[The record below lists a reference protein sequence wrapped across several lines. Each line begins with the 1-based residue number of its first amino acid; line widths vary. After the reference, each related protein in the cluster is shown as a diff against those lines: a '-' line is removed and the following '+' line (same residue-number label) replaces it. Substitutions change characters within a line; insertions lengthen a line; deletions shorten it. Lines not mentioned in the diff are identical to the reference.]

1 MLRRQL
7 GLLVVA
13 CFVLTLHVSAQ
24 QLGASRTVL
33 ATVVDNRGR
42 PIVDIDPDDFIIR
55 ETGQNRDVLSVRV
68 ADYPVVLVLDNGR
81 GTSKD
86 FDVVRQAAL
95 RFVARIGRR
104 PVAVALAEP
113 PRLVATLDDDR
124 QVVLQ
129 RIEKAGTS
137 RATEGLFE
145 SILAAARAVQ
155 DNGSLFSAI
164 VVVTANPLSAAPA
177 QLLTPILASGA
188 LVHAIVG
195 REGSG
200 AGAFSP
206 ASESLRAIV
215 DETHG
220 SLMTI
225 FSGASYSIAFDRL
238 ADQLAPELM
247 VEYVVPVGSAAT
259 DDVKLGV
266 KIPGARVIGRG
277 VR

>member
-1 MLRRQL
+1 MRRHRL
-7 GLLVVA
+7 GHLVAACCVA
-13 CFVLTLHVSAQ
+13 SVHLFAQ

-42 PIVDIDPDDFIIR
+42 AIVDIDPDDFIIR
-55 ETGQNRDVLSVRV
+55 EADQNRDVLSVRV

-86 FDVVRQAAL
+86 FDVIRQAAL

-113 PRLVATLDDDR
+113 PRLVATLEDDR

-137 RATEGLFE
+137 RSTEGLFDA
-145 SILAAARAVQ
+145 IVTAARAVQ
-155 DNGSLFSAI
+155 ENGSPFSAI
-164 VVVTANPLSAAPA
+164 VVVTANPLSATPA
-177 QLLTPILASGA
+177 QLMTPILASGA
-188 LVHAIVG
+188 NVHAIVG
-195 REGSG
+195 REGN
-200 AGAFSP
+200 ANVFSP
-206 ASESLRAIV
+206 SSESLRALV

-220 SLMTI
+220 SLTTI
-225 FSGASYSIAFDRL
+225 FASASYSIAFARL

-247 VEYVVPVGSAAT
+247 VEYVVPVGSTAT

-266 KIPGARVIGRG
+266 RIPGARVVGRG

>member
-1 MLRRQL
+1 MAT
-7 GLLVVA
+7 VE
-13 CFVLTLHVSAQ
+13 LTAQ

-42 PIVDIDPDDFIIR
+42 AIVDIEPDDFIIR
-55 ETGQNRDVLSVRV
+55 ESGQNRDVLSVRV

-86 FDVVRQAAL
+86 FDVIRQSAL

-113 PRLVATLDDDR
+113 PRLIATLEDDR
-124 QVVLQ
+124 QAVLQ

-137 RATEGLFE
+137 RSSEGLFDA
-145 SILAAARAVQ
+145 IVAAARAVQ
-155 DNGSLFSAI
+155 DNGSPFSAI
-164 VVVTANPLSAAPA
+164 VVVTANPLSTAPA
-177 QLLTPILASGA
+177 QLMTPVLDSGA
-188 LVHAIVG
+188 LVHSIVG

-206 ASESLRAIV
+206 ASESLRAVV
-215 DETHG
+215 DQTHG
-220 SLMTI
+220 SLTTI
-225 FSGASYSIAFDRL
+225 FASASYPIAFDRL

-247 VEYVVPVGSAAT
+247 VEYVVPVGSSKT

-266 KIPGARVIGRG
+266 RIPGARVVGRG

>member
-1 MLRRQL
+1 MRGPSL
-7 GLLVVA
+7 GRVA
-13 CFVLTLHVSAQ
+13 IACCVAAVDLAAQ

-42 PIVDIDPDDFIIR
+42 AIVDIEPDDFIIR
-55 ETGQNRDVLSVRV
+55 ENGQNRDVLSVRV

-86 FDVVRQAAL
+86 FDVIRQAAL

-113 PRLVATLDDDR
+113 PRLIATLDDDR
-124 QVVLQ
+124 QAVLQ
-129 RIEKAGTS
+129 RIEKAGTNRS
-137 RATEGLFE
+137 NEGLFDA
-145 SILAAARAVQ
+145 ILTAARAVQ
-155 DNGSLFSAI
+155 DNGSPFSAI
-164 VVVTANPLSAAPA
+164 VVVTANPLSTVPA
-177 QLLTPILASGA
+177 ELMTPILASGA
-188 LVHAIVG
+188 LVHAVVG

-200 AGAFSP
+200 ANAFSA
-206 ASESLRAIV
+206 ASESLRSVV
-215 DETHG
+215 DQTHG

-225 FSGASYSIAFDRL
+225 FASASYPIALDRL
-238 ADQLAPELM
+238 ADQLAPELL
-247 VEYVVPVGSAAT
+247 VEYVVPVGSSPT

-266 KIPGARVIGRG
+266 RIPGGRVVGRG